1 MIKLME
7 GETLVE
13 VRFKEGDQSQKIGHA
28 IFDDALTL
36 IVIKATTFQVSESG
50 EQSLREGPIL

>member
-50 EQSLREGPIL
+50 E